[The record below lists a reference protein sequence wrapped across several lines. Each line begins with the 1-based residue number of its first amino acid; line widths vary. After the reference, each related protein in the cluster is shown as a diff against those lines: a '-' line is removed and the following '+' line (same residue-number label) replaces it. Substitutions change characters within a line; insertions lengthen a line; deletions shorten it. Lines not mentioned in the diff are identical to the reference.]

1 MNKIEICNF
10 ALSKVGERPIVDL
23 PPAEDT
29 ENSRRC
35 DWFLRIILE
44 DLLAKHNWR
53 FAQKELAL
61 TQLSGVTSVI
71 GEYIYN
77 LPGDCLRPIDVL
89 PLGHV
94 DSWHILGSRLICNYD
109 SVTLTYI
116 DKNAANGP
124 YPPWFAN
131 AVAHRLAADLGPA
144 VSRENDYIHVLNAA
158 ARVAFD
164 EAKTTDANQG
174 NEYPYTN
181 HNPREDSFVTG
192 VSQAR

>member
-44 DLLAKHNWR
+44 TLLSKHNWK

-61 TQLSGVTSVI
+61 SALSSETSEI
-71 GEYIYN
+71 GDYVYA
-77 LPGDCLRPIDVL
+77 LPGDCLRAIDVL
-89 PLGHV
+89 PLGHN
-94 DSWHILGSRLICNYD
+94 DSWHIVGNRLICGYD
-109 SVTLTYI
+109 EVSLVYI

-124 YPPWFAN
+124 YPAWFAN
-131 AVAHRLAADLGPA
+131 AAANALAADLGPA
-144 VSRENDYIHVLNAA
+144 VARENDYVHILNAA
-158 ARVAFD
+158 KREAFD
-164 EAKTTDANQG
+164 EAKTIDANQG
-174 NEYPYTN
+174 NEYPYT
-181 HNPREDSFVTG
+181 HHDPREDSFVTG
-192 VSQAR
+192 TSPAR